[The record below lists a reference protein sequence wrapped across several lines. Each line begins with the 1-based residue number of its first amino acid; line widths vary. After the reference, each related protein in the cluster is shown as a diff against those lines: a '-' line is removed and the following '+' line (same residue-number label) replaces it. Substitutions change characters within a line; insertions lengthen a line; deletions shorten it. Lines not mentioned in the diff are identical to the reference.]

1 MILGALLLTAA
12 LAAAPQHESPSPAAP
27 AAPHAQATPVEGAG
41 APADAAAATTPEART
56 EGEAGAA
63 EHAQAS
69 PAEAATGGDH
79 DSASA
84 EAAEGHGAAGEAEGH
99 GPSEILMHHVT
110 DEAGYR
116 PFGLPFPMPTKHM
129 YFLLVVMALV
139 IVTARLAIGSY
150 KDGAPKGIG
159 SVVEVLVVYVR
170 DEMAEK
176 SIGHGEG
183 AKYTPLLL
191 SFFFFILFA
200 ALFGLLPYS
209 ATSTGNI
216 SVTFALAFI
225 SFVAQQYAGISKYGV
240 VGHFKNL
247 VPHGLPWP
255 LLIVMIPIEV
265 LGMFTKPFALMIRLF
280 ANMLAGHMMITALL
294 MLVAL
299 CYPVSVALGMAMIPI
314 SLGMTL
320 FIMCLEIL
328 VAFIQAYV
336 FTLFSA
342 IFIGMYAHPSH

>member
-1 MILGALLLTAA
+1 MILGALLLASA
-12 LAAAPQHESPSPAAP
+12 LALAPQHETPNEPAVAVSPAAETTATPAESKGP
-27 AAPHAQATPVEGAG
+27 AATESHAEGS
-41 APADAAAATTPEART
+41 T
-56 EGEAGAA
+56 GEA
-63 EHAQAS
+63 HA
-69 PAEAATGGDH
+69 GGD
-79 DSASA
+79 
-84 EAAEGHGAAGEAEGH
+84 EGHG

-110 DEAGYR
+110 DQAEYH
-116 PFGLPFPMPTKHM
+116 PFGLPIVFPGKHLFFM
-129 YFLLVVMALV
+129 LVVMAVV
-139 IVTARLAIGSY
+139 IVAARLAIASY
-150 KDGAPKGIG
+150 KDGAPRGIG
-159 SVVEVLVVYVR
+159 SAVEVMVVYVR

-183 AKYTPLLL
+183 EKYTPLLL

-200 ALFGLLPYS
+200 ALFGLLPFT
-209 ATSTGNI
+209 ATSTGNL

-225 SFVAQQYAGISKYGV
+225 SFVAQQYAGISNYGV

-247 VPHGLPWP
+247 VPHGLPAP
-255 LLIVMIPIEV
+255 LLLVMIPIEI

-280 ANMLAGHMMITALL
+280 ANMLAGHMMLTALL

-299 CYPVSVALGMAMIPI
+299 SYPVSAALGIVMIPI
-314 SLGMTL
+314 SIGMAL

>member
-1 MILGALLLTAA
+1 MNFAVLLLATTLWAMP
-12 LAAAPQHESPSPAAP
+12 LHAAAQEPVPGEAQQQAAP
-27 AAPHAQATPVEGAG
+27 LDETAPEVAPQEETTSAAETHAAETQSSAPVTEH
-41 APADAAAATTPEART
+41 AAAGT
-56 EGEAGAA
+56 EEAGH
-63 EHAQAS
+63 EGPAQV
-69 PAEAATGGDH
+69 
-79 DSASA
+79 
-84 EAAEGHGAAGEAEGH
+84 
-99 GPSEILMHHVT
+99 LMHHVM
-110 DEAGYR
+110 DEANYR
-116 PFGLPFPMPTKHM
+116 PLGLPIAFPSKHM
-129 YFLLVVMALV
+129 FFLLVVMALV
-139 IVTARLAIGSY
+139 FVVARLALASY
-150 KDGAPKGIG
+150 KDGAPSGIG
-159 SVVEVLVVYVR
+159 SAVEVLVVYVR

-176 SIGHGEG
+176 SIGHGDG

-200 ALFGLLPYS
+200 ALFGLLPFS

-225 SFVAQQYAGISKYGV
+225 SFVAQQYAGMSKYGL

-255 LLIVMIPIEV
+255 LLIVMIPIEI

-280 ANMLAGHMMITALL
+280 ANMLAGHMIITALL
-294 MLVAL
+294 MLVPLSAGVAQAL
-299 CYPVSVALGMAMIPI
+299 GIVMIPVSVGMA
-314 SLGMTL
+314 L

-342 IFIGMYAHPSH
+342 IFIGMYAHPAH